1 MRTPTVYVFLKY
13 CQNISKQVSRLGS
26 SGECRFP
33 GLVRAAQS
41 RFRPSCQGAEVCV
54 PPMLLLSLS
63 LTWSQPDCF
72 CFPFF
77 KRAKGRAGG
86 RGGWSRSCNELALFS
101 CGCRLDTTSLQLH
114 CGLPVGDSGQTPEP
128 QWEGRLP
135 ARLCSCFFPVQVQE
149 VTLPS
154 REIFL
159 P

>member
-1 MRTPTVYVFLKY
+1 MRTPTVYVFFKY
-13 CQNISKQVSRLGS
+13 CQNITKQVSRLGS

-41 RFRPSCQGAEVCV
+41 CFRPSCQGAEVCV
-54 PPMLLLSLS
+54 PPMLLLSHLVPA
-63 LTWSQPDCF
+63 LLLLLPLFQ
-72 CFPFF
+72 
-77 KRAKGRAGG
+77 KGKGQD
-86 RGGWSRSCNELALFS
+86 RGWGWGWSRSYNELALFS

-135 ARLCSCFFPVQVQE
+135 AQLCSCFFPVQVQE

>member
-1 MRTPTVYVFLKY
+1 MRTPTVYVFFKY

-33 GLVRAAQS
+33 GLVRLHSPASGRAV
-41 RFRPSCQGAEVCV
+41 RVLKYVFLRCCC
-54 PPMLLLSLS
+54 S
-63 LTWSQPDCF
+63 LTWSRPYCF

-77 KRAKGRAGG
+77 KRAKGRG
-86 RGGWSRSCNELALFS
+86 RGCWSRSCNELALFS

-135 ARLCSCFFPVQVQE
+135 AQLCSCFFPVQVQE